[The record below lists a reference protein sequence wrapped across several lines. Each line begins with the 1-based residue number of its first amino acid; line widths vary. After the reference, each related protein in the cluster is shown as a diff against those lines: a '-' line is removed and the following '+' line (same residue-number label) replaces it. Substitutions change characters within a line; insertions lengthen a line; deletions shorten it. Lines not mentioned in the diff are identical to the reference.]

1 MLRWPGVFV
10 RLPPVPGVEEVLFDL
25 GKSGPEVV
33 VLGVVLCPGAVLTR
47 LGPRL
52 CTCTG
57 SITYL
62 MVKSCPG

>member
-33 VLGVVLCPGAVLTR
+33 VLGVVLCLSAVLTR

-52 CTCTG
+52 CTCTS
-57 SITYL
+57 SITCL
-62 MVKSCPG
+62 VVKSSPG